1 MEGHRDRHTCSNF
14 FRSPKKI
21 TPRPPRCGIGVNGV
35 IGVDTEESVDA
46 VNTEDGVDSV
56 NTEGGDDGAGGV
68 GDKYLLFSLY
78 TIYAFYIRFT

>member
-1 MEGHRDRHTCSNF
+1 MEGHRDRHTCSKF
-14 FRSPKKI
+14 FGRRKI
-21 TPRPPRCGIGVNGV
+21 PPPPRCGIGVNGV